1 MLVNSWIVQ
10 TVYREV
16 RDISLTR
23 KIAWMCFANDDLTCT
38 AQLTAVDALIKE
50 AGFGLQQC
58 IQVHAPSH
66 HLRLLLSSTPFRSH
80 CPYLLSHSPPCCW
93 CSCSWDGIQWPCH
106 LSDSRCILMR
116 SRGGAGLESA
126 LLKLAGLKKKRQGK
140 KKSPSPLHFKSPPSP
155 FSPHLSSSS
164 SLSSLWNNRENGSC
178 KRQTRVEKQGEE
190 KGQTRR
196 CKQRTEVREMV
207 TWERDGW
214 RGKEN
219 ESR

>member
-1 MLVNSWIVQ
+1 MYTSPCPIPPPSSSPFLHAVPFSLSLPAIPLSTVLLMFLQLGWNPVAMSPERQPVHTNEEPRGRGARVCSSQ
-10 TVYREV
+10 TGR
-16 RDISLTR
+16 I
-23 KIAWMCFANDDLTCT
+23 
-38 AQLTAVDALIKE
+38 
-50 AGFGLQQC
+50 
-58 IQVHAPSH
+58 
-66 HLRLLLSSTPFRSH
+66 
-80 CPYLLSHSPPCCW
+80 
-93 CSCSWDGIQWPCH
+93 
-106 LSDSRCILMR
+106 
-116 SRGGAGLESA
+116 
-126 LLKLAGLKKKRQGK
+126 KKKKDRGK

>member
-66 HLRLLLSSTPFRSH
+66 HLHLLLSSTPFRSH

-126 LLKLAGLKKKRQGK
+126 LLKLAGLKKKKTGE
-140 KKSPSPLHFKSPPSP
+140 KKSLLHHFTLNPPLPPFLHTFLPPLPSHHFGITE
-155 FSPHLSSSS
+155 
-164 SLSSLWNNRENGSC
+164 RMGAV
-178 KRQTRVEKQGEE
+178 RG
-190 KGQTRR
+190 RR
-196 CKQRTEVREMV
+196 
-207 TWERDGW
+207 G
-214 RGKEN
+214 
-219 ESR
+219 